1 MGPLEGLG
9 GLTFTED
16 EQRRRELEREPVAH
30 PKAVTMGRAAI
41 GIDIGQKRDPTAV
54 AVVEAKEREDPQTG
68 AMADHYVTRHVE
80 RLALGTAYPAVAQR
94 LSAIVENVQT
104 RARPQDRLTPPIWLD
119 ATGVGQ
125 PVVDLRSGSA
135 WSVPRWSMKMIRR
148 SALIPSLTTAAATA
162 SPVPPGPPSSQ
173 RRGAAAASRAR
184 PPAPAASRPRASPA
198 NPQADLAK

>member
-1 MGPLEGLG
+1 MGCSERPSRAVHDNGDEAARRAGMGPLEGLG

-80 RLALGTAYPAVAQR
+80 RLALGTAYPAVFAR
-94 LSAIVENVQT
+94 SRTVTGASISAAVPT
-104 RARPQDRLTPPIWLD
+104 RRRP
-119 ATGVGQ
+119 
-125 PVVDLRSGSA
+125 
-135 WSVPRWSMKMIRR
+135 
-148 SALIPSLTTAAATA
+148 TA
-162 SPVPPGPPSSQ
+162 
-173 RRGAAAASRAR
+173 
-184 PPAPAASRPRASPA
+184 
-198 NPQADLAK
+198 

>member
-1 MGPLEGLG
+1 MGCS
-9 GLTFTED
+9 
-16 EQRRRELEREPVAH
+16 ERPSRAVHDNGDWEPVAH

-41 GIDIGQKRDPTAV
+41 GIDLGQKRDPTAV

-125 PVVDLRSGSA
+125 PVVPA
-135 WSVPRWSMKMIRR
+135 SVVAR
-148 SALIPSLTTAAATA
+148 AGEQEF
-162 SPVPPGPPSSQ
+162 PVPPLAVPDP
-173 RRGAAAASRAR
+173 AC
-184 PPAPAASRPRASPA
+184 PAPAWAHGLLGGRRGDGERTGNAESNTPIHI
-198 NPQADLAK
+198 